1 MLYKYKNDYEKI
13 AMGLLSFIPDLKE
26 ISHLKSCFEWYR
38 AEDDRH
44 LYLWK
49 NEAGDFIAIAGVE
62 ADESSK
68 IVMLRHISVI
78 PAERNHGVCFE
89 VLDALKKM
97 YPGYEMMGSLETA
110 GLVSRWAGQN
120 GDSDGNDR

>member
-49 NEAGDFIAIAGVE
+49 NEDGDFIAIAGIEVDD
-62 ADESSK
+62 ASK
-68 IVMLRHISVI
+68 LLMLRHISVT
-78 PAERNHGVCFE
+78 PAERNHGVCFK
-89 VLDALKKM
+89 VMDALSKL
-97 YPGYEMMGSLETA
+97 YHDYEIMGSLETA
-110 GLVSRWAGQN
+110 GLLSKWENQN
-120 GDSDGNDR
+120 GVADGNK

>member
-49 NEAGDFIAIAGVE
+49 L
-62 ADESSK
+62 
-68 IVMLRHISVI
+68 VMLRHISVT
-78 PAERNHGVCFE
+78 PAERNHGVCFK
-89 VLDALKKM
+89 VMDALSRL
-97 YPGYEMMGSLETA
+97 YPDYELMGSLETA
-110 GLVSRWAGQN
+110 GLLSKWENQN
-120 GDSDGNDR
+120 GVADGNK

>member
-49 NEAGDFIAIAGVE
+49 NEEGDFIAIAGVE

-97 YPGYEMMGSLETA
+97 YPGYEVMGSLETA

>member
-38 AEDDRH
+38 AEDVRH

-49 NEAGDFIAIAGVE
+49 NENGDFIAIAGIEVDD
-62 ADESSK
+62 ASK
-68 IVMLRHISVI
+68 LVMLRHISVT
-78 PAERNHGVCFE
+78 PAERNHGVCFK
-89 VLDALKKM
+89 VMDALSRL
-97 YPGYEMMGSLETA
+97 YPDYELMGSLETA
-110 GLVSRWAGQN
+110 GLLSKWENQN
-120 GDSDGNDR
+120 GVADGNK

>member
-49 NEAGDFIAIAGVE
+49 NEI
-62 ADESSK
+62 
-68 IVMLRHISVI
+68 
-78 PAERNHGVCFE
+78 
-89 VLDALKKM
+89 
-97 YPGYEMMGSLETA
+97 
-110 GLVSRWAGQN
+110 
-120 GDSDGNDR
+120 

>member
-44 LYLWK
+44 LYFGKMKMVILLQLPALK
-49 NEAGDFIAIAGVE
+49 
-62 ADESSK
+62 SM
-68 IVMLRHISVI
+68 MLR
-78 PAERNHGVCFE
+78 NC
-89 VLDALKKM
+89 
-97 YPGYEMMGSLETA
+97 
-110 GLVSRWAGQN
+110 
-120 GDSDGNDR
+120 